1 MGNNMEI
8 PDELIDQLLGEYT
21 GPEQLTGPDG
31 LINQLRKRLIERAA
45 GAELSQ
51 HLGYPAGAEVPEGQ
65 PNRRNGTS
73 SKTLRT
79 VDGPLSVELPRDRDA
94 SFEPQVVPKHARSF
108 DGFDDQILALY
119 AGGMTTREIQRHLRE
134 LYGVDVSDGLISEVT
149 GSIQDDV
156 RAWQGRPLEELY
168 VAVYLDA
175 MQVAIRDQQV
185 VRKKAIYVAI
195 GVTLEGERD
204 CFGLWIEKSEG
215 ARFWT
220 SVMTELR
227 NRGVKDVLFVCTDG
241 LTGFPEAI
249 DAVFPQ
255 AVNQTCVVH
264 LVRQSLRYLSW
275 KERRSCAS
283 ELRRI
288 YTAADADA
296 ARQVLD
302 ELTAAWAD
310 SKTRT
315 AALQVWERSW
325 ERMIPFLAFPEEIR
339 RIVYDTD
346 ESVKCPAAPPG
357 VESAR
362 ARVTPDQRAGRGDG
376 SPAAVCRLTASESLP
391 GGGARARLRSSLLPA
406 FGQLRVGEFGLL
418 AERPLASADLFQVV
432 GVARAALAAA

>member
-1 MGNNMEI
+1 MMGDKREI
-8 PDELIDQLLGEYT
+8 PDELIDQLLGDYT

-45 GAELSQ
+45 GAELSL

-65 PNRRNGTS
+65 PNRRNGSS

-79 VDGPLSVELPRDRDA
+79 VDGPVTVELPRDRDA
-94 SFEPQVVPKHARSF
+94 SFEPRVVPKHARSF
-108 DGFDDQILALY
+108 DGFDEQILALY

-134 LYGVDVSDGLISEVT
+134 LYGVEVSDGLISEVT

-185 VRKKAIYVAI
+185 VRKKAVYVAI
-195 GVTLEGERD
+195 GVTLDGERD
-204 CFGLWIEKSEG
+204 CLGLWIEKTEG

-302 ELTAAWAD
+302 ELTTAWAD

-339 RIVYDTD
+339 RIVYTTNT
-346 ESVKCPAAPPG
+346 
-357 VESAR
+357 VESLHMQIRKTIKTRGHFPNDDAALR
-362 ARVTPDQRAGRGDG
+362 LIWLAIQRAKTNWRSCYNWTQAMAVLRIHFGD
-376 SPAAVCRLTASESLP
+376 
-391 GGGARARLRSSLLPA
+391 
-406 FGQLRVGEFGLL
+406 RV
-418 AERPLASADLFQVV
+418 PDNT
-432 GVARAALAAA
+432 

>member
-1 MGNNMEI
+1 MMGNNMEI

-51 HLGYPAGAEVPEGQ
+51 HLGYPAGAEPAEGQ

-79 VDGPLSVELPRDRDA
+79 VDGPVTVELPRDRDA
-94 SFEPQVVPKHARSF
+94 SFEPKVVPKHARSF

-149 GSIQDDV
+149 ASIQDDV
-156 RAWQGRPLEELY
+156 RAWQSRPLEELY
-168 VAVYLDA
+168 AVVYLDA

-185 VRKKAIYVAI
+185 VRKKAVYVAI
-195 GVTLEGERD
+195 GVSLEGERD
-204 CFGLWIEKSEG
+204 CLGLWIEKTEG

-275 KERRSCAS
+275 KERKSCAS

-302 ELTAAWAD
+302 ELTKAWAD
-310 SKTRT
+310 SKTKT
-315 AALQVWERSW
+315 AALQVWERAW
-325 ERMIPFLAFPEEIR
+325 DRFIPFLAFPEEIR
-339 RIVYDTD
+339 RIVYTTNT
-346 ESVKCPAAPPG
+346 
-357 VESAR
+357 VESLHMQIR
-362 ARVTPDQRAGRGDG
+362 KTIKTRGHFPND
-376 SPAAVCRLTASESLP
+376 
-391 GGGARARLRSSLLPA
+391 
-406 FGQLRVGEFGLL
+406 
-418 AERPLASADLFQVV
+418 D
-432 GVARAALAAA
+432 AALRLIWLAIMRAKTNWRSCYNWTQAMAVLRIHFGDRIPDHT

>member
-1 MGNNMEI
+1 MMGDNMEI

-65 PNRRNGTS
+65 PNRRNGSS

-79 VDGPLSVELPRDRDA
+79 VDGPVTVELPRDRDA
-94 SFEPQVVPKHARSF
+94 SFEPRVVPKHARSF
-108 DGFDDQILALY
+108 DGFDEQILALY

-149 GSIQDDV
+149 ASIQDDV
-156 RAWQGRPLEELY
+156 RAWQSRPLEELY

-185 VRKKAIYVAI
+185 VRKKAVYVAI

-204 CFGLWIEKSEG
+204 CLGLWIEKTEG

-241 LTGFPEAI
+241 LTGFPDAI

-275 KERRSCAS
+275 KERRTCAS

-288 YTAADADA
+288 YTAPDADA
-296 ARQVLD
+296 AREVLD

-339 RIVYDTD
+339 RIVYTTNT
-346 ESVKCPAAPPG
+346 
-357 VESAR
+357 VESLHMQIR
-362 ARVTPDQRAGRGDG
+362 KTIKTRGHFPND
-376 SPAAVCRLTASESLP
+376 
-391 GGGARARLRSSLLPA
+391 
-406 FGQLRVGEFGLL
+406 
-418 AERPLASADLFQVV
+418 D
-432 GVARAALAAA
+432 AALRLIWLAIMRAKTNWRSCYNWTQAMAVLRIHFGDRIPDHT